1 MNLNPQSSIL
11 NPAQVPLP
19 LEDQSSAALLRA
31 VFERSGLRARG
42 WTFDRALRTPAV
54 RICLERTAQA
64 VARAR
69 ARKARRAAHGPQSSI
84 LDPQS

>member
-11 NPAQVPLP
+11 NPAQQPLP
-19 LEDQSSAALLRA
+19 LEDESSAALLRA

-42 WTFDRALRTPAV
+42 WTFDRAMKCDSV

-64 VARAR
+64 VAKAR
-69 ARKARRAAHGPQSSI
+69 ARKVRGAAHSAAIAPMEYV
-84 LDPQS
+84 

>member
-19 LEDQSSAALLRA
+19 LEDESSAALLRD

-42 WTFDRALRTPAV
+42 WTFDRAMRTPAV
-54 RICLERTAQA
+54 HTCIKNTARA
-64 VARAR
+64 ILKAR
-69 ARKARRAAHGPQSSI
+69 ARKARRAAHRFTDSTSEGV
-84 LDPQS
+84 

>member
-19 LEDQSSAALLRA
+19 LEDESSSFLLRLA
-31 VFERSGLRARG
+31 FERSGLRARG
-42 WTFDRALRTPAV
+42 WTFDRAMRTPAV

-64 VARAR
+64 VAKAR
-69 ARKARRAAHGPQSSI
+69 ARRARRSAHGPQSSI

>member
-19 LEDQSSAALLRA
+19 LEDQARADTLRA
-31 VFERSGLRARG
+31 VFENSGLLRHG
-42 WTFDRALRTPAV
+42 WTFDRAMRTPAV
-54 RICLERTAQA
+54 RICLERTAQS

-69 ARKARRAAHGPQSSI
+69 ARKARRAAHSAAIAP
-84 LDPQS
+84 LEYV